1 MRISDWSS
9 DVCSTDLD
17 IAPRVAA
24 KLDVQQ
30 LSDIMHVH
38 GATSFDRPTYAG
50 NAITTV
56 EAPAGTVVATVR
68 LASFTAVGEGG
79 SDAVEAVSTSAA
91 LPTHT
96 RFVKRAALQSE
107 RPDHVATNMVVSAVR
122 GPGSTDNF

>member
-9 DVCSTDLD
+9 DVCSSDLVLFAGTAFGKD

-79 SDAVEAVSTSAA
+79 SAAVEAVDRKSTRLNSS
-91 LPTHT
+91 H
-96 RFVKRAALQSE
+96 
-107 RPDHVATNMVVSAVR
+107 
-122 GPGSTDNF
+122 